1 MKLYQAL
8 VVSERVLYPSGDRVP
23 LGVRVTATYYADSR
37 DAISVYGE
45 QFITLLDD
53 EQHCLEVA
61 DELLPGVR

>member
-61 DELLPGVR
+61 DELLPVVR